1 MEIKKRE
8 VIVSVVI
15 VAVMFV
21 LGFLISGKVTDAQN
35 DKNAEYYKAIHIDNT
50 DLFVYGMNT
59 NTGNAFIYGDLKS
72 VDPVSFDK
80 IDGQYMYIKKV
91 EEHYNRHTRTVTKTK
106 TVNGKTRTYT
116 DTEVYYS
123 WDYHDSWEKHSE
135 KISFCGVEFDY
146 GKVVTP
152 GSYHLDTIKE
162 SSRVRHVY
170 YVVDAQHTGT
180 IYTNLFDGTISDN
193 SKFFKDTSIEE
204 SLERCTANYP
214 IVIFW
219 VLWGILT
226 CGLVVGFYYLE
237 NRWLD

>member
-21 LGFLISGKVTDAQN
+21 LGFLISGKITDAQN
-35 DKNAEYYKAIHIDNT
+35 DKNAEYYKAVHIDNT

-59 NTGNAFIYGDLKS
+59 NTGNAFIYGDLKA
-72 VDPVSFDK
+72 VDTVSFDE
-80 IDGQYMYIKKV
+80 IDGQYMYVKKV
-91 EEHYNRHTRTVTKTK
+91 EEHYNMHTRRVSYK
-106 TVNGKTRTYT
+106 VNGKTRYR
-116 DTEVYYS
+116 TETYYS

-170 YVVDAQHTGT
+170 YVVDAQHIGT
-180 IYTNLFDGTISDN
+180 IYTNLFDGTISN
-193 SKFFKDTSIEE
+193 SSKFFKNTSIEE
-204 SLERCTANYP
+204 ALEQCTTNSYS
-214 IVIFW
+214 VIFW
-219 VLWGILT
+219 ALWCMLT
-226 CGLVVGFYYLE
+226 GGLVFGFYYLE

>member
-1 MEIKKRE
+1 MEIKRRE

-15 VAVMFV
+15 IAVMFI
-21 LGFLISGKVTDAQN
+21 LGFLISGKVMDAQN
-35 DKNAEYYKAIHIDNT
+35 DKNAEYNKAIHIDNT

-59 NTGNAFIYGDLKS
+59 NTGNAFIYGDLKA
-72 VDPVSFDK
+72 VDTVSFDE
-80 IDGQYMYIKKV
+80 IDGQYMYVKKV
-91 EEHYNRHTRTVTKTK
+91 EEHYNMHTRRVSYR
-106 TVNGKTRTYT
+106 VNGKTRYR
-116 DTEVYYS
+116 TETYYS

-170 YVVDAQHTGT
+170 YVVDAQHIGT
-180 IYTNLFDGTISDN
+180 IYTNLFDGTISN
-193 SKFFKDTSIEE
+193 SSKFFKNTSIEE
-204 SLERCTANYP
+204 ALEQCTTNSYS
-214 IVIFW
+214 VIFW
-219 VLWGILT
+219 VLWCMLT
-226 CGLVVGFYYLE
+226 GGLVVGFYYLE